1 MYNSNMALWWGLLV
15 LGVVLYVAT
24 AAGTIAAYG
33 DERVPR
39 LGFRPDRRSRRIPW
53 WSWLALGVSVFLLSL
68 ATNHLAS
75 RDSWTAPG
83 LFLGCA
89 LVAWVIQS
97 GVIAIHNRNRAS
109 GAARSAPEERAQ
121 RG

>member
-1 MYNSNMALWWGLLV
+1 MALWWGLLV

-33 DERVPR
+33 DDRVPR
-39 LGFRPDRRSRRIPW
+39 LGFWPDTRSRRIPW
-53 WSWLALGVSVFLLSL
+53 WSWLALGAGIFLLSF
-68 ATNHLAS
+68 ATNHLAAS
-75 RDSWTAPG
+75 DSWAALG

-89 LVAWVIQS
+89 LVALTIQS

-109 GAARSAPEERAQ
+109 GTAHSAPEERAQ